1 MKLEDV
7 EKIIKM
13 FEKSTVSS
21 IDLEIDNIKIKLEK
35 PTQVVTNVIPNTSSV
50 VLTSNDEEIA
60 SDDYE
65 YVTAPLVGTFHQAPF
80 VDAKPFV
87 SVGERVTKGQKLC
100 IIEAMKVMNEITSPC
115 DGIVKEIL
123 VKEELL
129 EPARKWELKPLPSIQ
144 PLMRVL
150 FIVSLPQKPIVLVDH
165 QALIL
170 T

>member
-35 PTQVVTNVIPNTSSV
+35 PTQVVTNVIPNGALVPTS
-50 VLTSNDEEIA
+50 LPQNNDDEENT
-60 SDDYE
+60 SYE

-87 SVGERVTKGQKLC
+87 SVGEHVTKGQKLC

-115 DGIVKEIL
+115 DGILKEIL
-123 VKEELL
+123 VKEGQMVEFG
-129 EPARKWELKPLPSIQ
+129 AK
-144 PLMRVL
+144 L
-150 FIVSLPQKPIVLVDH
+150 FAIGE
-165 QALIL
+165 
-170 T
+170 